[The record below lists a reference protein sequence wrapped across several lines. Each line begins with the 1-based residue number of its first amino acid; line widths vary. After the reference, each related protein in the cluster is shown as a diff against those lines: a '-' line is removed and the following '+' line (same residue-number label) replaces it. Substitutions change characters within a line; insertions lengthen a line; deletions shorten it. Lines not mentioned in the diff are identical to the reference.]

1 MYFTLLMFND
11 TYKLDASHKGFT
23 YVPNYSSRKN
33 ITEIDL
39 SYNEITVVH
48 SSDFPDTIERINLSH
63 NKILNFVG
71 VFPKSLKRLN
81 ISNNKWDISNL
92 LTTNHFPKGCTFI
105 CDDLA
110 SSTDS
115 LSTIEILSDSKSA
128 VNIRDTY
135 IDLQKDINHDILYGP
150 TDYVM
155 KNYDAKSL
163 IFEKTFPDMTNMYL
177 FNVLEVLKIKNCPF
191 NELNGA
197 YLPSNLKELYIIDC
211 LVKTVY
217 NLPQSLEYLDLNK
230 NSIVTFDGSY
240 LSNVTELDLDD
251 NKLKQISYPPFVKV
265 VVISCNF
272 LETIGDLPVSIEE
285 LYCQDNY
292 IRDNNFDKFL
302 KLKRLNIENNK
313 VSGLFVFPPNIVRL
327 NASDNDINSI
337 NNIPMSLTHLDVSEN
352 KLQSFPENPN
362 YLKQLNCSNNDLFT
376 IGFQSCLRLEEL
388 SISNNNKLINVYT
401 YGLPFSLKYL
411 DASHCNIKTFV
422 NTSQYIEYI
431 NLSGNPLDI
440 RLTIN
445 GCHKLKELDISHTD
459 IIEIKELPI
468 NLGKINISGCDKLLW
483 VNRYQQPFNLK
494 IIDDSS
500 SFYGANNDTD
510 STSSDDS
517 IVQNYFDLF
526 NDNISTRN
534 TTTTYKYTSRRHVI
548 V

>member
-1 MYFTLLMFND
+1 MFND
-11 TYKLDASHKGFT
+11 SYKLDASHKGFT

-92 LTTNHFPKGCTFI
+92 LTTEHFPKGCTFI
-105 CDDLA
+105 CDDLT

-115 LSTIEILSDSKSA
+115 LSTVEILSDTNS
-128 VNIRDTY
+128 VINIRDTY
-135 IDLQKDINHDILYGP
+135 IDLQKNTNHNILYGP

-155 KNYDAKSL
+155 KNYDAISL
-163 IFEKTFPDMTNMYL
+163 NFEKTFPDMTNMYL
-177 FNVLEVLKIKNCPF
+177 FNVLEVLKINNYPF
-191 NELNGA
+191 DELNGV
-197 YLPSNLKELYIIDC
+197 YLPSNLKELCIVNC
-211 LVKTVY
+211 FVKKVY
-217 NLPQSLEYLDLNK
+217 NLPQSLECLDLHN
-230 NSIVTFDGSY
+230 NGIVTFDGSY
-240 LSNVTELDLDD
+240 LSNVRDLDLDD

-265 VVISCNF
+265 VVVSCNF

-285 LYCQDNY
+285 LYCQENY
-292 IRDNNFDKFL
+292 IRNNNFDKFL
-302 KLKRLNIENNK
+302 KLKKLNMETNK
-313 VSGLFVFPPNIVRL
+313 VSGLFIFPPNIVKL
-327 NASDNDINSI
+327 NISDNDISSI
-337 NNIPMSLTHLDVSEN
+337 NNVPMSLTHLDVSN
-352 KLQSFPENPN
+352 NNLQSFPENHN
-362 YLKQLNCSNNDLFT
+362 YLKQLNCSNNDLFA

-388 SISNNNKLINVYT
+388 TISNNNKLINVYA
-401 YGLPFSLKYL
+401 YGLPLSLKCL

-431 NLSGNPLDI
+431 NLSGNPLDT
-440 RLTIN
+440 RLAVN
-445 GCHKLKELDISHTD
+445 GCHKLKELDISYTD
-459 IIEIKELPI
+459 IIEIKELPL
-468 NLGKINISGCDKLLW
+468 NLGKINISGCNKLLW
-483 VNRYQQPFNLK
+483 VNKYQQPFNLK

-500 SFYGANNDTD
+500 TFYGTNNDTG

-517 IVQNYFDLF
+517 NVQNYFDLF
-526 NDNISTRN
+526 NDNISTRD
-534 TTTTYKYTSRRHVI
+534 TTTTYKYTYRRHVI